1 MDKGIWILALLG
13 KVFRRGDDHV
23 NGQHEF
29 LANRQTNGVAALGPV
44 VKGFEDDEEVNV
56 AVGAGVAAGV
66 AAEEDDL
73 FGIEAFGDQFGYSL
87 NRGPVNFDFAH
98 VQPILWQR
106 FSQVLLADSQWWS
119 KRIVT
124 DFAAAVNL
132 PVKRPRRW

>member
-1 MDKGIWILALLG
+1 MLSKAIRRDDKDVNRKDKLFAYSSANGIAPLW
-13 KVFRRGDDHV
+13 
-23 NGQHEF
+23 
-29 LANRQTNGVAALGPV
+29 PV
-44 VKGFEDDEEVNV
+44 VEGLEDNEQVNV

-66 AAEEDDL
+66 TAEEDNL

-124 DFAAAVNL
+124 DFAAVVNF